1 MFKSGMPV
9 YGKDFIDRK
18 QHLVKFNLFIENNQH
33 IMIKAPRRYGKT
45 SLVVHLF
52 ELHKYDKIYVDIK
65 RATSLQSLAE
75 QIINEAYKYA
85 GVDSIILKAK
95 ESISNLFKHLKSSL
109 KVDMQIAEFT
119 IELLEKNE
127 KKLLDETEFFLYAV
141 DLVQTIAKKQNM
153 NIKFAFDEFQDI
165 LMIAD
170 KSILDKLRSV
180 IQHHQN
186 VTYIFLGS
194 VESIMNKIF
203 SSKLSPFFHFA
214 RIIELDGLDLRELK
228 EFCIK
233 FFQEHKISY
242 DEFLFKLIDYLE
254 GHPYYTMKTLQS
266 IYYKTLE
273 ESKCTI
279 DKDDCIEALT
289 IAFFET
295 KSYLEEIIEKIKQ
308 KKHHHS
314 VMWHLAN
321 GLKDTSIDSPTLYKT
336 YKSLENMGYIKKRD
350 RAEYFIS
357 DIFLKILLQQNS
369 DSKLLEEKVEFVKLL
384 SNEDK
389 N

>member
-18 QHLVKFNLFIENNQH
+18 QHLVKFNTFIKNNQH

-52 ELHKYDKIYVDIK
+52 EIHKYNKIYVDIK

-85 GVDSIILKAK
+85 GIHSIISKAK
-95 ESISNLFKHLKSSL
+95 ESISSLFKHLKGTL
-109 KVDMQIAEFT
+109 KIDMQTAELT
-119 IELLEKNE
+119 IEILEKNE
-127 KKLLDETEFFLYAV
+127 KKQIDEVEFFLYAI
-141 DLVQTIAKKQNM
+141 DLVETIAKKQNI

-165 LMIAD
+165 LTIAD
-170 KSILDKLRSV
+170 NKILDKLRSV

-194 VESIMNKIF
+194 IESIMNKIF
-203 SSKLSPFFHFA
+203 SSKASPFFHFA
-214 RIIELDGLDLRELK
+214 RVIALDGLEINELT
-228 EFCIK
+228 EFCK
-233 FFQEHKISY
+233 DFFKEHKITY
-242 DEFLFKLIDYLE
+242 DDFLFEVIYYLD

-273 ESKCTI
+273 ENSNTVQ
-279 DKDDCIEALT
+279 KDDCIEALT
-289 IAFFET
+289 TALFET

-314 VMWHLAN
+314 VIWHLAN
-321 GLKDTSIDSPTLYKT
+321 GLKDESIDSPTLYKT
-336 YKSLENMGYIKKRD
+336 YKSLEDMGYIKKRN
-350 RAEYFIS
+350 RGEYYIT
-357 DIFLKILLQQNS
+357 DIFLKILLQQKN
-369 DSKLLEEKVEFVKLL
+369 DIKLIEEKIDFVGLK
-384 SNEDK
+384 
-389 N
+389 